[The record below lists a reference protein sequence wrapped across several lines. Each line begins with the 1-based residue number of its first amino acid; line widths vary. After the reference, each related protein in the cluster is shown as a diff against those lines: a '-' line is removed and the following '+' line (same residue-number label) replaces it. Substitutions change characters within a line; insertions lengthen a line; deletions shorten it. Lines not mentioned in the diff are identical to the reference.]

1 MIDIP
6 QAPDSPPT
14 VFPPAEAD
22 SDPAPASGLGLIGL
36 LLSILGVV
44 SCGFLLFSIPGLIVS
59 IIATR
64 RGRSAKAKAGVVLGG
79 IGVVEFLVVVPLL
92 FAFVLP
98 AAEAA
103 RQSARTVKDAEQLA
117 QIHKAMMIFAAN
129 DSGGYQPV
137 PGRINRFTHPESP
150 HHEDPWGNQYRIEH
164 GTGGTNEFVVKSDG
178 PDGIPNTE
186 DDQVHPPDP
195 AAR

>member
-1 MIDIP
+1 MVDIP
-6 QAPDSPPT
+6 QAADSPPSSLS
-14 VFPPAEAD
+14 PSGAD
-22 SDPAPASGLGLIGL
+22 IDPAPASSLGLIGL

-44 SCGFLLFSIPGLIVS
+44 SCGFLLFSLPGLIVS

-79 IGVVEFLVVVPLL
+79 IGVVEFVVVVFLL
-92 FAFVLP
+92 MQPDL
-98 AAEAA
+98 AAAQHAA
-103 RQSARTVKDAEQLA
+103 RVKTDAD
-117 QIHKAMMIFAAN
+117 QIMRIHEAMMLFSEN
-129 DSGGYQPV
+129 DRDGYLPK

-164 GTGGTNEFVVKSDG
+164 RTDGADGTGGFVVKSDG

-186 DDQVHPPDP
+186 DDQVHPPG
-195 AAR
+195 